1 MGIRPSSA
9 LEWRANTRRQ
19 RCLTVCLAGKYQY
32 MKSFRKVAPLVVG
45 AMISLTGC
53 SSSDN
58 EEQVVLANMGAQQLY
73 EKAKTSMEAGNF
85 SNAAATLSALDSRY
99 PFGPLSHQVQLDLIY
114 SYYKS
119 GKTEETLATVD
130 RFIRLN
136 PNHSDIDYAF
146 YMRGLT
152 NMESDSNLFQ
162 ELMNIDRADRDPA
175 KSREAFNDFRRLIQ
189 QYPNSK
195 YAADARKRMLHIKER
210 LARYE
215 IAIAR
220 FYMRR
225 EAFVAAANRG
235 RYVIEHFPDST
246 QVQQALEI
254 MVSSYDQL
262 GLEELKQN
270 AMKTLKLNY
279 PDSEFIS

>member
-1 MGIRPSSA
+1 
-9 LEWRANTRRQ
+9 
-19 RCLTVCLAGKYQY
+19 
-32 MKSFRKVAPLVVG
+32 MKSFRLLAPVLLG
-45 AMISLTGC
+45 AMVSVAGC
-53 SSSDN
+53 SSSDQ
-58 EEQVVLANMGAQQLY
+58 EEKAVLANMGAQQLY
-73 EKAKTSMEAGNF
+73 DRAKQSMEVGNF
-85 SNAAATLSALDSRY
+85 SAAAQTLSALDSRY

-119 GKTEETLATVD
+119 GKNEETLATID

-136 PNHSDIDYAF
+136 PNHSDVDYAY

-162 ELMNIDRADRDPA
+162 ELMNIDRTDRDPS
-175 KSREAFNDFRRLIQ
+175 KSRAAFEDFRRLIQ
-189 QYPNSK
+189 QYPDSK
-195 YAADARKRMLHIKER
+195 YAADAKQRMVHIKDR

-225 EAFVAAANRG
+225 EAYVAAANRG
-235 RYVIEHFPDST
+235 RYVIENFPNTT

-254 MVSSYDQL
+254 MVSSYELL
-262 GLEELKQN
+262 GLTELRDN
-270 AMKTLKLNY
+270 ALKTLKLNY

>member
-1 MGIRPSSA
+1 
-9 LEWRANTRRQ
+9 
-19 RCLTVCLAGKYQY
+19 
-32 MKSFRKVAPLVVG
+32 MKSFRLLAPVLLG
-45 AMISLTGC
+45 AMVSVAGC

-58 EEQVVLANMGAQQLY
+58 EEKAVLANMGAQQLY
-73 EKAKTSMEAGNF
+73 DRAKQSMEVGNF
-85 SNAAATLSALDSRY
+85 SAAAQTLSALDSRY

-119 GKTEETLATVD
+119 GKNEETLATID

-136 PNHSDIDYAF
+136 PNHSDVAYAS

-162 ELMNIDRADRDPA
+162 ELMNIDRTDRDPS
-175 KSREAFNDFRRLIQ
+175 KSRAAFEDFRRLIQ
-189 QYPNSK
+189 QYPDSK
-195 YAADARKRMLHIKER
+195 YAADAKQRMVHIKDR

-225 EAFVAAANRG
+225 QAYVAAANRG
-235 RYVIEHFPDST
+235 RYVIEHFPNTT

-254 MVSSYDQL
+254 MVSSYEQL
-262 GLEELKQN
+262 GLEELRNN

>member
-1 MGIRPSSA
+1 M
-9 LEWRANTRRQ
+9 
-19 RCLTVCLAGKYQY
+19 
-32 MKSFRKVAPLVVG
+32 APLVVG
-45 AMISLTGC
+45 AMVSVAGC
-53 SSSDN
+53 SSSDDA
-58 EEQVVLANMGAQQLY
+58 EEKAALANMGAQQMY
-73 EKAKTSMEAGNF
+73 ERAKDSMAAGNF
-85 SNAAATLSALDSRY
+85 TAAANTLSALDSRY

-119 GKTEETLATVD
+119 GKIDETVATID

-136 PNHSDIDYAF
+136 PNHSDVDYAF
-146 YMRGLT
+146 YMRGLV
-152 NMESDSNLFQ
+152 NMEADTNLFQ

-175 KSREAFNDFRRLIQ
+175 KSRQAFEDFRRLIQ
-189 QYPNSK
+189 QYPDSK
-195 YAADARKRMLHIKER
+195 YAADAQKRMVFIKNR

-235 RYVIEHFPDST
+235 RYVIEHYPDSD
-246 QVQQALEI
+246 QLQQALEI
-254 MVSSYDQL
+254 MVSSYEQL
-262 GLEELKQN
+262 GLTELRDN

-279 PDSEFIS
+279 PDSEYIS

>member
-1 MGIRPSSA
+1 
-9 LEWRANTRRQ
+9 
-19 RCLTVCLAGKYQY
+19 

-262 GLEELKQN
+262 GLEELRQN

>member
-1 MGIRPSSA
+1 
-9 LEWRANTRRQ
+9 
-19 RCLTVCLAGKYQY
+19 
-32 MKSFRKVAPLVVG
+32 
-45 AMISLTGC
+45 
-53 SSSDN
+53 
-58 EEQVVLANMGAQQLY
+58 
-73 EKAKTSMEAGNF
+73 
-85 SNAAATLSALDSRY
+85 
-99 PFGPLSHQVQLDLIY
+99 
-114 SYYKS
+114 
-119 GKTEETLATVD
+119 
-130 RFIRLN
+130 
-136 PNHSDIDYAF
+136 
-146 YMRGLT
+146 
-152 NMESDSNLFQ
+152 
-162 ELMNIDRADRDPA
+162 MNIDRADRDPA

-262 GLEELKQN
+262 GLEELRQN

>member
-1 MGIRPSSA
+1 
-9 LEWRANTRRQ
+9 
-19 RCLTVCLAGKYQY
+19 
-32 MKSFRKVAPLVVG
+32 MKSFRLLAPVLLGAVVSVA
-45 AMISLTGC
+45 GC
-53 SSSDN
+53 SSSNN
-58 EEQVVLANMGAQQLY
+58 EEKAVLANMGAQQLY
-73 EKAKTSMEAGNF
+73 DRAKESMEVGNF
-85 SNAAATLSALDSRY
+85 SAAAQTLSALDSRY

-119 GKTEETLATVD
+119 GKIEETLATID
-130 RFIRLN
+130 RFVRLN
-136 PNHSDIDYAF
+136 PNHSDVDYAY

-162 ELMNIDRADRDPA
+162 ELLNIDRTDRDPS
-175 KSREAFNDFRRLIQ
+175 KSREAFEDFRRLIQ
-189 QYPNSK
+189 QYPDSK
-195 YAADARKRMLHIKER
+195 YAADAKQRMVHIKDR

-225 EAFVAAANRG
+225 EAYVAAANRE
-235 RYVIEHFPDST
+235 RYVTEHFADST

-254 MVSSYDQL
+254 MVSSYEQL
-262 GLEELKQN
+262 GLDELKDN

-279 PDSEFIS
+279 PESEFIS

>member
-1 MGIRPSSA
+1 
-9 LEWRANTRRQ
+9 
-19 RCLTVCLAGKYQY
+19 
-32 MKSFRKVAPLVVG
+32 MKSFRYMAPLLVG
-45 AMISLTGC
+45 AMISVAGC
-53 SSSDN
+53 SSSDDA
-58 EEQVVLANMGAQQLY
+58 EEKAALANMGAQQMY
-73 EKAKTSMEAGNF
+73 ERAKDSMAAGNF
-85 SNAAATLSALDSRY
+85 TAAANTLSALDSRY

-119 GKTEETLATVD
+119 GKIDETVATID

-136 PNHSDIDYAF
+136 PNHSDVDYAF
-146 YMRGLT
+146 YMRGLV
-152 NMESDSNLFQ
+152 NMEADTNLFQ

-175 KSREAFNDFRRLIQ
+175 KSRQAFEDFRRLIQ
-189 QYPNSK
+189 QYPDSK
-195 YAADARKRMLHIKER
+195 YAADAQKRMVFIKNR

-235 RYVIEHFPDST
+235 RYVIEHYPDSD
-246 QVQQALEI
+246 QLQQALEI
-254 MVSSYDQL
+254 MVSSYEQL
-262 GLEELKQN
+262 GLTELRDN

-279 PDSEFIS
+279 PDSEYIS

>member
-1 MGIRPSSA
+1 
-9 LEWRANTRRQ
+9 
-19 RCLTVCLAGKYQY
+19 
-32 MKSFRKVAPLVVG
+32 MKSFRLLAPVVLG
-45 AMISLTGC
+45 AVITMTGC
-53 SSSDN
+53 SSSDE
-58 EEQVVLANMGAQQLY
+58 EEQVIVANMGAQQLY
-73 EKAKTSMEAGNF
+73 DSAKRSMEVGNF
-85 SNAAATLSALDSRY
+85 SAAAQTLSQLDSRF

-119 GKTEETLATVD
+119 GKPEEAIANID

-136 PNHSDIDYAF
+136 PNHSDVDYAY

-162 ELMNIDRADRDPA
+162 ELMRIDRSDRDPS

-189 QYPNSK
+189 QYPDSK
-195 YAADARKRMLHIKER
+195 YAADAKARMLHIKDR

-220 FYMRR
+220 YYMKRS
-225 EAFVAAANRG
+225 AYVAAANRG
-235 RYVIEHFPDST
+235 RYVIEHYPDST
-246 QVQQALEI
+246 QVQSALEI
-254 MVSSYDQL
+254 MVSSYEQL
-262 GLEELKQN
+262 GLTELRDN
-270 AMKTLKLNY
+270 AMKTLRINF